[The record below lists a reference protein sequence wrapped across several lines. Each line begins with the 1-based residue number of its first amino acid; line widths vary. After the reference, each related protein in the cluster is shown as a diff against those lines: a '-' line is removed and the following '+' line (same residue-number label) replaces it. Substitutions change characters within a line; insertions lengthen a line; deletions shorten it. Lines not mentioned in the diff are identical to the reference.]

1 MGNLCNC
8 FLPAKNI
15 EEDAE
20 FDYSK
25 PSKEVPRSKTR
36 NENNYEMIYGHKRY
50 SYESCEDRRES
61 IRDDVFTIS
70 NSFPSP
76 IRNADAETSGKMYEY
91 GFLNSIESNFKLYAT
106 SAAVQNQRRTRIWSL
121 RPDSFLHSS
130 TSLTPKHIRIN
141 FTSER
146 DECMVSSSCSSLLL
160 DDKKEQFSISE
171 SFDSGFI
178 SSGVAI
184 EMCSP
189 PSPVNVFSQAYVVI
203 EQTNTR
209 KSVFHYLFD
218 LSTLIR
224 DALFEWPADYVRR
237 IKQSV
242 SKLTGHRGALKWRAA
257 KRPTKED
264 QVPIVMAHSNDFQTN
279 IVDKPFSIMGL
290 LSKFNLFN
298 LFRVAAVLP
307 NSQST
312 VLFGFNPLRDLL
324 NLLNI
329 NFL

>member
-1 MGNLCNC
+1 MK
-8 FLPAKNI
+8 AKNI
-15 EEDAE
+15 DEDSE
-20 FDYSK
+20 YDSK
-25 PSKEVPRSKTR
+25 PSKEVPRSKNR
-36 NENNYEMIYGHKRY
+36 AENNYEMVYAHKRY

-61 IRDDVFTIS
+61 IGDDIFTVS

-76 IRNADAETSGKMYEY
+76 VRNQDAESSGQMCGY

-106 SAAVQNQRRTRIWSL
+106 AAVENQRRTRIWSL

-141 FTSER
+141 FTSEP
-146 DECMVSSSCSSLLL
+146 DECIVSSSCSSLLL

-178 SSGVAI
+178 GSGVTI
-184 EMCSP
+184 DMSSP
-189 PSPVNVFSQAYVVI
+189 SSPVDVFSQAYVVI
-203 EQTNTR
+203 EQTSAR

-237 IKQSV
+237 LKQSV
-242 SKLTGHRGALKWRAA
+242 SKLTGRGHALKWRAN
-257 KRPTKED
+257 RPTKED
-264 QVPIVMAHSNDFQTN
+264 EVPIVVVQSNDCRTN

-298 LFRVAAVLP
+298 LFRAAAVLP
-307 NSQST
+307 NSQSSQST

-324 NLLNI
+324 HLLNI